1 MQMSKTICIYFTYL
15 QMTPCSAVIDHPPT
29 GITTLRL
36 PADKTFYLQ
45 IQPLSAD
52 LAIVGR
58 WSAYLQMSR
67 CTKKNADADEQINLH
82 FICLSYLPISIS
94 VDR

>member
-15 QMTPCSAVIDHPPT
+15 QMTLWSAVIDHPPT

-36 PADKTFYLQ
+36 PFYLQ

>member
-1 MQMSKTICIYFTYL
+1 
-15 QMTPCSAVIDHPPT
+15 MTLWSAVIDHPPT
-29 GITTLRL
+29 GINTLGM

-45 IQPLSAD
+45 IQSLSAD
-52 LAIVGR
+52 LAIVDR

-82 FICLSYLPISIS
+82 FICLSYLPISVS
-94 VDR
+94 VGR